1 MRIVLRQIIVLAALL
16 LAGRATAT
24 GQMRLPAYRLP
35 VGAKLF
41 YTTRNDAQPPQ
52 VTQRWQVWVVGTNP
66 DSSFRLLVKRTQ
78 VRSNTDSTGKTTEE
92 EWRSDWARCAL
103 FPGGGIPATGSLEAA
118 DLRALFPPLPQDSSA
133 AVGGWQRDDS
143 AMAETESYRLDNKT
157 LTDSLWLIEFTRKT
171 PLDEVYL
178 LNTSGRYTFDTRRG
192 LLLSK
197 ETEVRQDWAAHAGTT
212 RRVTVLDSVVKGE
225 LIEMARFAEQMDVW
239 FTADSTYSSLL
250 DRGGEETKRLQTLL
264 DSAQMV
270 MDSGR
275 ARVADT
281 SVQTMFDD
289 EVGTLEEIAQQ
300 MDKDAHWRDSVIGKP
315 APSWT
320 LPDLAGKKHS
330 LKDYRGKVVILDF
343 WYRGCPWCMRAMP
356 KLNDL
361 ARQYGDKTLAVIGM
375 NTDAELSDAQFVVD
389 KLGLTYP
396 SLRSGELYKKYGVGG
411 FPTLFVLDAKG
422 VVRDIQIGYSP
433 DLRLKLTATV
443 ERLLARK

>member
-1 MRIVLRQIIVLAALL
+1 MKRITIVLPLLVAALS
-16 LAGRATAT
+16 AGGPRP
-24 GQMRLPAYRLP
+24 LESPHYRLP

-41 YTTRNDAQPPQ
+41 YTTLNDAQPARAA
-52 VTQRWQVWVVGTNP
+52 QRWQVWVVGTNP

-103 FPGGGIPATGSLEAA
+103 FPGGRIPATGSLEAA

-157 LTDSLWLIEFTRKT
+157 LTDSLWLIGFTRKT

-192 LLLSK
+192 LLLGK

-212 RRVTVLDSVVKGE
+212 RRVTVLDSVVKSDPAA
-225 LIEMARFAEQMDVW
+225 MASFTQQMDVW
-239 FTADSTYSSLL
+239 FTADSAYSSLL

-264 DSAQMV
+264 DSAQMA

-281 SVQTMFDD
+281 SVRTMFDD

-320 LPDLAGKKHS
+320 LPDLAGKNHS

-361 ARQYGDKTLAVIGM
+361 AREYGDKTLAVIGM

-411 FPTLFVLDAKG
+411 FPTLFVLDARG
-422 VVRDIQIGYSP
+422 RVRDIEVGYSP
-433 DLRLKLTATV
+433 DMKEKLSRAIG
-443 ERLLARK
+443 AAIGKD

>member
-1 MRIVLRQIIVLAALL
+1 MKRITIVLTLLAAVLS
-16 LAGRATAT
+16 AVGP
-24 GQMRLPAYRLP
+24 RLSEIPRYRLP

-41 YTTRNDAQPPQ
+41 YTTLNDAEPARAA
-52 VTQRWQVWVVGTNP
+52 QRWQVWVVGTNP

-103 FPGGGIPATGSLEAA
+103 FPSGRIPPTGSLDAA
-118 DLRALFPPLPQDSSA
+118 DLRPLFPLLPQDSQA
-133 AVGGWQRDDS
+133 ATGFWQRLDT
-143 AMAETESYRLDNKT
+143 AMAETEAYHLDNKT
-157 LTDSLWLIEFTRKT
+157 LTDSLWLIEFARKT

-192 LLLSK
+192 LLQSK
-197 ETEVRQDWAAHAGTT
+197 ETEVRQDWGAYAGTT

-250 DRGGEETKRLQTLL
+250 DRGAVETKRVPTLV

-281 SVQTMFDD
+281 AIQTMFDD
-289 EVGTLEEIAQQ
+289 EVGSLEEVAQELE
-300 MDKDAHWRDSVIGKP
+300 KDAHWRDSVIGNP
-315 APSWT
+315 APNWS

-343 WYRGCPWCMRAMP
+343 WYRGCPWCIRAMP
-356 KLNDL
+356 RLSDL
-361 ARQYGDKTLAVIGM
+361 AREFPDKALAVIGM

-389 KLGLTYP
+389 KLGLAYP
-396 SLRSGELYKKYGVGG
+396 SLRSGELYKKYGVSG

-422 VVRDIQIGYSP
+422 AVRDIHVGYSP
-433 DLRLKLTATV
+433 DLKEKLSRAIRNAIG
-443 ERLLARK
+443 ED